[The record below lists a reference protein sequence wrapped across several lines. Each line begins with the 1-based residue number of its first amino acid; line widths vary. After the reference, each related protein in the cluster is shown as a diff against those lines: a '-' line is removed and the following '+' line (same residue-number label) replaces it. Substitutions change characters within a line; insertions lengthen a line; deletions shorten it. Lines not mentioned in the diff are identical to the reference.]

1 MTSAAEP
8 AAARHLVLGSSSP
21 ARRELLARLAPEFRV
36 MPADIDETPL
46 PGEPPRALAARLAR
60 EKAEAVAARARD
72 EGLTA
77 CVIGADQV
85 AECDGRVLG
94 KPGSAEANVEML
106 LRLSGREVHFYT
118 AVHIMDAGFAAPR
131 MHVDFTT
138 VAFRTLVR
146 DEVTAYVAADRPWHC
161 AGGFMVERAGIS
173 LFRRVASEDPTALI
187 GLPMIFV
194 AEALRAAGFDAL
206 PPRPNGG

>member
-1 MTSAAEP
+1 MASAADT
-8 AAARHLVLGSSSP
+8 AAEKHLILASSSQ
-21 ARRELLARLAPEFRV
+21 ARRELLARLTPAFRV

-60 EKAEAVAARARD
+60 EKAEAVAGRARA
-72 EGLTA
+72 EGLVA
-77 CVIGADQV
+77 CVIGSDQV
-85 AECDGRVLG
+85 AECEGRVLG
-94 KPGSAEANVEML
+94 KPGSLEDNVELL

-118 AVHIMDAGFAAPR
+118 AVHIADGAFAAPR
-131 MHVDFTT
+131 THVDYTT
-138 VAFRTLVR
+138 VAFRTLSR

-161 AGGFMVERAGIS
+161 AGGFMVEHAGIS

-187 GLPMIFV
+187 GLPLIFV

-206 PPRPNGG
+206 PPRQNGG

>member
-1 MTSAAEP
+1 MTRATEP
-8 AAARHLVLGSSSP
+8 AAERQLILGSSSP
-21 ARRELLARLAPEFRV
+21 ARRELLARLTPAFRV
-36 MPADIDETPL
+36 LPAHIDETPL

-60 EKAEAVAARARD
+60 EKAESVASWARD
-72 EGLTA
+72 EGLAA

-118 AVHIMDAGFAAPR
+118 AVYIADGISAAPR
-131 MHVDFTT
+131 THVDYTT
-138 VAFRTLVR
+138 VAFRTLDR

-187 GLPMIFV
+187 GLPLIFV
-194 AEALRAAGFDAL
+194 AEVLRAAGLIAL
-206 PPRPNGG
+206 PPRPDGG